1 MKKEDVYLYLQKIP
15 RGKVATYGSIAA
27 ALGSPG
33 AARAVG
39 QILHRNPDG
48 DLYPCYKVVSA
59 DGRLSEAYAFGGMDA
74 QRRRLEAEG
83 IKISGGRVDL
93 KRYLYTDAKEE

>member
-1 MKKEDVYLYLQKIP
+1 MKKEDVYRYLQKIP
-15 RGKVATYGSIAA
+15 RGKVTTYGSVAA

-59 DGRLSEAYAFGGMDA
+59 DGRLSDAYAFGGMDA
-74 QRRRLEAEG
+74 QRRRLEADG

-93 KRYLYTDAKEE
+93 KRYLFTEKKE